1 MNMTTSAEGPATA
14 SARILIV
21 DDEPFNLDVLEQEL
35 ELLGHTSVRAANG
48 EEALKKLEAESFDL
62 ALLDVMMPRLDGW
75 NLLQR
80 MKSHEA
86 WRHIPVIMI
95 SAATDMEN
103 VVRCIARGA
112 EDYLPKPFQPVL
124 LEARI
129 CACLD
134 RKRLHDREMAHRD
147 QVERERKRSDE
158 LLHAILPAPA
168 VDELKATGRIRPRQF
183 DEVAVLFVDL
193 VGFTAWCH
201 AAVPEQIVANIQHLA
216 EDFEVIVHR
225 HGMEK
230 IKTIGDAFMAT
241 ANLLKQHADPVMAAV
256 RCSIDMAIAAHAKPK
271 TWKVRAGI
279 HIGPVVAGIVG
290 QAKFS
295 FDLWGDTVNVASR
308 LSSLA
313 KQDTIYLSIDAYDRV
328 RGRCPARAVGP
339 VQLKGKGA
347 VEVWSSEALSEQ
359 PLPLHSRTAGSDHP
373 AADSL
378 V

>member
-1 MNMTTSAEGPATA
+1 
-14 SARILIV
+14 
-21 DDEPFNLDVLEQEL
+21 
-35 ELLGHTSVRAANG
+35 
-48 EEALKKLEAESFDL
+48 
-62 ALLDVMMPRLDGW
+62 
-75 NLLQR
+75 
-80 MKSHEA
+80 
-86 WRHIPVIMI
+86 
-95 SAATDMEN
+95 
-103 VVRCIARGA
+103 
-112 EDYLPKPFQPVL
+112 
-124 LEARI
+124 
-129 CACLD
+129 
-134 RKRLHDREMAHRD
+134 
-147 QVERERKRSDE
+147 
-158 LLHAILPAPA
+158 
-168 VDELKATGRIRPRQF
+168 
-183 DEVAVLFVDL
+183 
-193 VGFTAWCH
+193 
-201 AAVPEQIVANIQHLA
+201 LA

-256 RCSIDMAIAAHAKPK
+256 RCSLDMAIAAHAKPK

-313 KQDTIYLSIDAYDRV
+313 KQDSIYLSIDAYDRV

-339 VQLKGKGA
+339 VRLKGKGA

-359 PLPLHSRTAGSDHP
+359 PLPFHSSETAGSDHP